1 MKQIE
6 IPNEEEFDLTLSF
19 SLHQLRCD
27 PCGERSKAQRRPQQP
42 SPNAKAGNRFPIG
55 GPQRLAD

>member
-19 SLHQLRCD
+19 CPHQLRCD
-27 PCGERSKAQRRPQQP
+27 PCAEHSKAQRGAQQP

-55 GPQRLAD
+55 APQRLAD